1 MLFPN
6 ELWKLIQ
13 SFSPILYQQRKHCE
27 TILSYY
33 DDPNILNG
41 SYYYVNNRNIL
52 SKLFEKA
59 LRYNQCVKHLNEAD
73 SSFRTAITEFTKH
86 GKVYEHMMDDIESLM
101 VHMWLQKFH

>member
-6 ELWKLIQ
+6 EIWKLIL
-13 SFSPILYQQRKHCE
+13 SFNSILYQQRKHCE

-33 DDPNILNG
+33 DDPDILNG

-52 SKLFEKA
+52 SKLIETA

-73 SSFRTAITEFTKH
+73 GSFNTRPHYRIHEA
-86 GKVYEHMMDDIESLM
+86 
-101 VHMWLQKFH
+101 QKSI